1 MNEKE
6 TLFMEN
12 NILDTITQIKD
23 VLPKKQRTLCNFIVL
38 NYVEAGMMTVAELA
52 ERSGVGATTVM
63 RLVKTLHYDSY
74 SDFRRALLNVSLKN
88 NASSYI
94 GIKNSFQKASSNSDS
109 DILHALWYDTT
120 HTVDNFIT
128 PKNIEQLDKAI
139 TLMMEASRINLLG
152 LRSSRTVSLYLESAI
167 DRFYPHVRQLSNESE
182 FLYDK
187 IFRLSA
193 EEDII
198 IIFSAWPCTKRT
210 IDVSAICRDRHVP
223 IILVTNTSLNPIARY
238 ADIVIDT
245 NSVNSGCGILPL
257 MFIAEALTA
266 ELARRLGPDSMKIL
280 EELESELDKADVF
293 MR

>member
-1 MNEKE
+1 
-6 TLFMEN
+6 MEN

-120 HTVDNFIT
+120 HTVENFIT

-210 IDVSAICRDRHVP
+210 IDVSAICQ
-223 IILVTNTSLNPIARY
+223 S
-238 ADIVIDT
+238 
-245 NSVNSGCGILPL
+245 
-257 MFIAEALTA
+257 F
-266 ELARRLGPDSMKIL
+266 
-280 EELESELDKADVF
+280 
-293 MR
+293 

>member
-1 MNEKE
+1 M
-6 TLFMEN
+6 F
-12 NILDTITQIKD
+12 
-23 VLPKKQRTLCNFIVL
+23 F
-38 NYVEAGMMTVAELA
+38 
-52 ERSGVGATTVM
+52 
-63 RLVKTLHYDSY
+63 
-74 SDFRRALLNVSLKN
+74 
-88 NASSYI
+88 
-94 GIKNSFQKASSNSDS
+94 
-109 DILHALWYDTT
+109 
-120 HTVDNFIT
+120 
-128 PKNIEQLDKAI
+128 
-139 TLMMEASRINLLG
+139 
-152 LRSSRTVSLYLESAI
+152 
-167 DRFYPHVRQLSNESE
+167 
-182 FLYDK
+182 DK

>member
-1 MNEKE
+1 
-6 TLFMEN
+6 MEN

-120 HTVDNFIT
+120 HTVENFIT
-128 PKNIEQLDKAI
+128 PKNIEQLDKAM
-139 TLMMEASRINLLG
+139 TLMREASRL
-152 LRSSRTVSLYLESAI
+152 
-167 DRFYPHVRQLSNESE
+167 
-182 FLYDK
+182 
-187 IFRLSA
+187 
-193 EEDII
+193 
-198 IIFSAWPCTKRT
+198 
-210 IDVSAICRDRHVP
+210 
-223 IILVTNTSLNPIARY
+223 
-238 ADIVIDT
+238 
-245 NSVNSGCGILPL
+245 
-257 MFIAEALTA
+257 
-266 ELARRLGPDSMKIL
+266 
-280 EELESELDKADVF
+280 
-293 MR
+293 